1 MEFTG
6 VYHKTSEQMSYP
18 LDEDRLIV
26 NIKTGYDVKQV
37 FIHYGDPYEAG
48 ILSGNRLQNN
58 TKLPS
63 LSSVQN
69 NIYIFYMQEKVLL
82 STRFDGADVF
92 YK

>member
-48 ILSGNRLQNN
+48 ITSRNQLR
-58 TKLPS
+58 
-63 LSSVQN
+63 
-69 NIYIFYMQEKVLL
+69 
-82 STRFDGADVF
+82 
-92 YK
+92 

>member
-48 ILSGNRLQNN
+48 I
-58 TKLPS
+58 
-63 LSSVQN
+63 
-69 NIYIFYMQEKVLL
+69 
-82 STRFDGADVF
+82 GAC
-92 YK
+92 